1 MQFSSVGLEG
11 ETSSPTSGF
20 RVGRLSVLR
29 SWEWGTVGSVPSESR
44 EENVSPVTAFI
55 TSRKPHVES
64 CVSLIDTASALEVG
78 RDLCSVP
85 HV

>member
-1 MQFSSVGLEG
+1 M
-11 ETSSPTSGF
+11 
-20 RVGRLSVLR
+20 
-29 SWEWGTVGSVPSESR
+29 GSVPSESR

-78 RDLCSVP
+78 RDLCSVNMSGLF
-85 HV
+85 V